1 MHNKK
6 PDPGKKKPR
15 NTSYYKS
22 QLNKK
27 PKKEGSAFLDTSKK
41 RQMSSYRRAIL
52 LLFILIFAFAGLI
65 FLGAFLKSLIE
76 DGEDGVDMTGAVV
89 DGGIFKP
96 GTPGDTAE
104 TLPLPDT
111 SAAEPPPAADI
122 AETFFSYNGVY
133 LDVEQLESIESLQAF
148 IADIKSKGIN
158 AVNIDIK
165 KDDGTVPYH
174 ISAQTEAIMIG
185 AGKEFIDVP
194 LKDIIDTLHANDLYV
209 SGTIACFKDTIA
221 STPLIAS
228 SLRSAGAAALRWED
242 SDGNYWLNAYA
253 EGAREYISGIIADS
267 AKLGFDE
274 IILSWFFF
282 PNAANP
288 ASISYEDGGVGKS
301 DAVKDF
307 VTEQRRAL
315 DSIAPKVKFGLYI
328 PIANFLSMPNETMGL
343 NPGDLAERC
352 NFIATSFAPAHI
364 PQGAFV
370 NGESLPNPA
379 ADPYLTTRA
388 LCSHFKYISEK
399 IYFRPY
405 IQAFGGYGDSQIQSQ
420 RQALYEND
428 IDMWMLLNYDNNY

>member
-1 MHNKK
+1 M
-6 PDPGKKKPR
+6 
-15 NTSYYKS
+15 
-22 QLNKK
+22 
-27 PKKEGSAFLDTSKK
+27 ETSKK
-41 RQMSSYRRAIL
+41 RQMSSYRMAIL
-52 LLFILIFAFAGLI
+52 VLFILIFAFAGLI
-65 FLGAFLKSLIE
+65 FLGAFLKSLIG
-76 DGEDGVDMTGAVV
+76 DGEDAGDMTAAAV
-89 DGGIFKP
+89 DGGIFTP
-96 GTPGDTAE
+96 GTDGAAIE

-111 SAAEPPPAADI
+111 AVTEEPPHPDI
-122 AETFFSYNGVY
+122 SEVFFAYNGVY
-133 LDVEQLESIESLQAF
+133 LDVEQLENIESLHAF
-148 IADIKSKGIN
+148 IANIKSKGIN

-165 KDDGTVPYH
+165 KDDGTVPYQ
-174 ISAQTEAIMIG
+174 ISAQTEAVMIG
-185 AGKEFIDVP
+185 AGKEFIDIP
-194 LKDIIDTLHANDLYV
+194 IRDIIDALHADGIYV
-209 SGTIACFKDTIA
+209 SGTIACFKDTLA

-228 SLRSAGAAALRWED
+228 SLRESGAAALRWED

-253 EGAREYISGIIADS
+253 EGAREYISGIIAES

-301 DAVKDF
+301 DAVRDF

-328 PIANFLSMPNETMGL
+328 PIANFIYMPNETMGL

-352 NFIATSFAPAHI
+352 NFIATSFAPAHV

-370 NGESLPNPA
+370 DGEPLPDPA
-379 ADPYLTTRA
+379 ADPYLTVRA
-388 LCSHFKYISEK
+388 LCSHFKYISDN

-405 IQAFGGYGDSQIQSQ
+405 IQAFGGYGDAQIQSQ